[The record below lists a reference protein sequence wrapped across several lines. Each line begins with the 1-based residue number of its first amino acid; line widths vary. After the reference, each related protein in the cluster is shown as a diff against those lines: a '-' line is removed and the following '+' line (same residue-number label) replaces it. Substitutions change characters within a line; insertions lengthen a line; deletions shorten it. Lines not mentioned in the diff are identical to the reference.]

1 MLARI
6 LTGRASIAEATAW
19 ADDNIALTLNQ

>member
-6 LTGRASIAEATAW
+6 LTGRASIASATAW